1 VSPVTGLLTTNAFM
15 NTFAV
20 VNSERPRQMTAL
32 PAVETV
38 TDGSRAAVLVQHPVR
53 RTIVALART
62 PISASEIANRLG
74 VPRQRVN
81 YHVRKL
87 ERARF
92 LVPAER
98 RLRRNMIEQRY
109 VATAQ
114 AYVIAPELLGALAPH
129 ANAVRDAASAAALF
143 SITSRAQADVSRVVA
158 EADAE
163 GKRVSTMSLTAD
175 IRFANAEQRSAFTRA
190 LESAITDVI
199 AKHSSPFTSPD
210 GTPAPG
216 RPYRLFLGC
225 HPVPRTVPGDVPDS
239 SAPIQ
244 RAGLSADATRT
255 TNA

>member
-1 VSPVTGLLTTNAFM
+1 M
-15 NTFAV
+15 NTFIV
-20 VNSERPRQMTAL
+20 VNRARAMTAL

-38 TDGSRAAVLVQHPVR
+38 SDGARAAVLIQHPVR

-62 PISASEIANRLG
+62 PISASEIASQLG

-92 LVPAER
+92 LTPAER
-98 RLRRNMIEQRY
+98 RVRRNMIEQRY

-114 AYVIAPELLGALAPH
+114 TYVIAPELLGALAPH

-143 SITSRAQADVSRVVA
+143 SIASRAQADMSRVVA
-158 EADAE
+158 EADTE

-175 IRFANAEQRSAFTRA
+175 VRFESAEQRTAFASA

-199 AKHSSPFTSPD
+199 AKHSSPYAAPD
-210 GTPAPG
+210 GSRATG

-225 HPVPRTVPGDVPDS
+225 HPIPR
-239 SAPIQ
+239 A
-244 RAGLSADATRT
+244 SADDAPERGDPR
-255 TNA
+255 

>member
-1 VSPVTGLLTTNAFM
+1 MTT
-15 NTFAV
+15 
-20 VNSERPRQMTAL
+20 L
-32 PAVETV
+32 PAIETV
-38 TDGSRAAVLVQHPVR
+38 TDGARVAVLVQHPVR
-53 RTIVALART
+53 RTIVVLART

-92 LVPAER
+92 LAPAER

-129 ANAVRDAASAAALF
+129 VNTVRDAASAAALF
-143 SITSRAQADVSRVVA
+143 SIASRAQADMSRVVA

-175 IRFANAEQRSAFTRA
+175 IRFANAEQRAAFTRA

-210 GTPAPG
+210 GTAAPG

-225 HPVPRTVPGDVPDS
+225 HPIPRALPDAVLES
-239 SAPIQ
+239 AAPIHP
-244 RAGLSADATRT
+244 AGLPDGATRT